1 MKKTTKSYVLG
12 LLVILFLL
20 PNVVFAQSLT
30 VEGTVNDETGEP
42 LIGATVK
49 VRPGGTGAITDLN
62 GHFLLPSVERGATLE
77 ISFMG
82 YKTQTRKV
90 DGKPITVSLL
100 PDQKDL
106 DEVVVIAYGHQK
118 KMTLTGAVSAVS
130 GEELLKAPVANVA
143 NALQGRLPGI
153 SVVQPSGMPGADEPV
168 IRVRGTGH

>member
-90 DGKPITVSLL
+90 DGKPITIRCRINCYLNKFL
-100 PDQKDL
+100 
-106 DEVVVIAYGHQK
+106 VVICK
-118 KMTLTGAVSAVS
+118 IKISDNIFTL
-130 GEELLKAPVANVA
+130 
-143 NALQGRLPGI
+143 
-153 SVVQPSGMPGADEPV
+153 
-168 IRVRGTGH
+168 